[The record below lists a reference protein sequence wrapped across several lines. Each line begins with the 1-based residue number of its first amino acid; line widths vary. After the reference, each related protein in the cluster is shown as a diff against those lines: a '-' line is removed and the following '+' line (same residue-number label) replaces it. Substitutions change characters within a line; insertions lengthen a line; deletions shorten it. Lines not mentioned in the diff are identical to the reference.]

1 MNLPPLPD
9 GIGKT
14 ITQTSEIE
22 RFLVDFSG
30 RLKGHAQC
38 VALPSSTQEVS
49 RLVQWCQTHQIAL
62 VPQGGNTGLVGG
74 SVPTVQRPT
83 VLLSTT
89 HLNRLRAV
97 DTYGNTITVEAG
109 MVLQQLQTIAR
120 DQGRLF
126 PLSLGAEGSCTVG
139 GNLSTNAGGTAV
151 LRYGNMRELCLGL
164 EVVLPDG
171 EVLSSL
177 NGLRKD
183 NSGYDLKNLF
193 IGAEGTLGII
203 TAATLK
209 LFPLPAAKVTAWCA
223 VNTPAQALRLL
234 SLAQNKLGPALT
246 AFELMSDYCVQLVE
260 EKFADCP
267 TILAERSP
275 WYILLESS
283 DQDSEAHAIQKF
295 EDLMAQAYEDGLV
308 ADAAIAQTHQ
318 QSASFWKVRER
329 IGLSQKRNFKH
340 DISLPIGDIPRFID
354 EMGALLKSRF
364 PSHTLVVLGHIGD
377 GNLHYNV
384 EPPSDTPAS
393 EFLALEAQV
402 HEVIYD
408 KVISLGGSISAEH
421 GIGSFK
427 TADLRRYKSAVAM
440 ELMRKMKAAIDP
452 NAVLNPGK
460 VLA

>member
-1 MNLPPLPD
+1 MDFPPLPD
-9 GIGKT
+9 GIGRT
-14 ITQTSEIE
+14 ITQPSEVE

-30 RLKGHAQC
+30 RLRGHAHC
-38 VALPSSTQEVS
+38 VAQPSSTAEVV
-49 RLVQWCQTHQIAL
+49 RLVQWCQAHRVAL

-83 VLLSTT
+83 VLLSTQA
-89 HLNRLRAV
+89 LNRLRSI
-97 DTYGNTITVEAG
+97 DTYGNTVTVEAG
-109 MVLQQLQTIAR
+109 MVLQQLQTLAR
-120 DQGRLF
+120 EQGRLF

-171 EVLSSL
+171 EVLSAL

-183 NSGYDLKNLF
+183 NTGYDLRNLF

-223 VNTPAQALRLL
+223 VASPAHALQLL
-234 SLAQNKLGPALT
+234 SLAQGQLGPALT
-246 AFELMSDYCVQLVE
+246 AFELMSDYCVRLVE
-260 EKFADCP
+260 QKFTDSP
-267 TILAERSP
+267 RILAERSP

-283 DQDSEAHAIQKF
+283 DQDSEAHAIQTF
-295 EDLMAQAYEDGLV
+295 EALMARAYDAQIV
-308 ADAAIAQTHQ
+308 SDAAIAQTHQ
-318 QSASFWKVRER
+318 QSASFWKLRER
-329 IGLSQKRNFKH
+329 IGLSQQRNIKH
-340 DISLPIGDIPRFID
+340 DISLPIGDIPRFIE
-354 EMGALLKSRF
+354 EMRGLLDARF
-364 PSHTLVVLGHIGD
+364 PGHTRVVLGHIGD

-384 EPPSDTPAS
+384 EPPPATPAS
-393 EFLALEAQV
+393 DWAALEAQV
-402 HEVIYD
+402 HELIYD
-408 KVISLGGSISAEH
+408 KVMSLGGSISAEH

-427 TADLRRYKSAVAM
+427 AADLARYKPPAALA
-440 ELMRKMKAAIDP
+440 LMRTLKAAIDP
-452 NAVLNPGK
+452 HAVLNPGK